1 MVRSSDGT
9 DIGFES
15 FGDGPDILYVHG
27 GVSDR
32 AAWRPVAERL
42 GGYTHHLLD
51 RRGRGLS
58 ADERSPYSFD
68 REYED
73 IAAVVASLSGPVH
86 LAGHSSG
93 AICALGAALHSDQL
107 ASLILY
113 EPPLPVEDRLP
124 ADVIEKMETAV
135 RSEQRAEA
143 IRIGMIG
150 IARLPDPVAD
160 LMANDEKRLSLIH
173 TWSREC
179 RAINELAPNADAYAP
194 LAVPTLLLVGT
205 ETTSFQRA
213 GIDALAESIP
223 GSQIAELQGQGH
235 VALALAP
242 ELVADAI
249 ASFLRGTTG

>member
-1 MVRSSDGT
+1 MVKSSDGT
-9 DIGFES
+9 EIGFES

-27 GVSDR
+27 GVNDR
-32 AAWRPVAERL
+32 AGWRQVAERL

-58 ADERSPYSFD
+58 ANEQSPYSFE

-73 IAAVVASLSGPVH
+73 IAAVVASFSGPVH

-93 AICALGAALHSDQL
+93 AICALGAALRSEGL

-113 EPPLPVEDRLP
+113 EPPLPVEGQLP
-124 ADVIEKMETAV
+124 KDVIEKMEAAV
-135 RSEQRAEA
+135 HADQRADA
-143 IRIGMIG
+143 VRIGMTG
-150 IARLPDPVAD
+150 IAQLPEPVAD
-160 LMANDEKRLSLIH
+160 FMASDEKRLSLIH

-179 RAINELAPNADAYAP
+179 RAINELAPDADAYAS
-194 LAVPTLLLVGT
+194 LATPTLLLVGT

-213 GIDALAESIP
+213 GIDALAASIP
-223 GSQIAELQGQGH
+223 GSRVAELQGQGH

-249 ASFLRGTTG
+249 ASFLADDT